1 MLLETKLFPWSVI
14 TFIRGAVKTGTD
26 RVELFMVETFIYTVD
41 NTGVD
46 SVELICIVLDK
57 IVLPWSVETARVDVV
72 MELIN
77 RVLPSMDKKNVL
89 LLLS

>member
-1 MLLETKLFPWSVI
+1 VI
-14 TFIRGAVKTGTD
+14 TFIRGAVNTGTD